1 MAEAHNGHE
10 ATKLLETY
18 FSTNEIKDA
27 LTRMC
32 VRIIFVSHQWLAW
45 ARPDPDNRRYNCIV
59 KGLKTVDAI
68 SCSVYIVRLVVDTDE
83 PSNAGLLSQLGHQ
96 GSILYLTLLRSLHCD
111 QAGKALLSCMQQ
123 AHVGTDAVEQL
134 LWKHADPNATD
145 VDGSTPLCA
154 DSELGHLEVVRCLCD
169 VSAERNQAMTVGRTP
184 LCIASH

>member
-1 MAEAHNGHE
+1 M
-10 ATKLLETY
+10 
-18 FSTNEIKDA
+18 
-27 LTRMC
+27 
-32 VRIIFVSHQWLAW
+32 
-45 ARPDPDNRRYNCIV
+45 
-59 KGLKTVDAI
+59 
-68 SCSVYIVRLVVDTDE
+68 YIVRLVVDTDE

-111 QAGKALLSCMQQ
+111 QAGKALLSGMQQ